1 MEKKNKTMTNK
12 ICPVML
18 IRVLLFIKML
28 KKNIFNKIKLIEYY
42 KLINYNLIYNNIAI
56 NRYKKDIFE
65 ISEDKAK
72 NLELLKNSIKNQ
84 KNCNLKKQA
93 KNIVFSDGNPKSKI
107 MLVGEAPGASEDE
120 EGLPFVGRAGKL
132 LDKMLAAINLDRKK
146 VYISNIINYRPP
158 ENRRPTDEE
167 IKKYLPFITKHI
179 EIIKPKILILLGST
193 AMNALIGNDVVISK
207 MRGNWIEKEFGNCKT
222 SVIITFHPA
231 FLMRQPAQKKMS
243 WIDLKM
249 IRDKKTKLKI

>member
-1 MEKKNKTMTNK
+1 
-12 ICPVML
+12 
-18 IRVLLFIKML
+18 ML
-28 KKNIFNKIKLIEYY
+28 KNNKIKLIKYY
-42 KLINYNLIYNNIAI
+42 NLINHNLIYNNKAI
-56 NRYKKDIFE
+56 NRYKKDNYE
-65 ISEDKAK
+65 IPEDKSK
-72 NLELLKNSIKNQ
+72 SLEFLKKSIMNLKN
-84 KNCNLKKQA
+84 CDLKKNA

-107 MLVGEAPGASEDE
+107 MLIGEAPGANEDD
-120 EGLPFVGRAGKL
+120 EGLPFVGRAGML

-167 IKKYLPFITKHI
+167 IKRYLPFITKHI
-179 EIIKPKILILLGST
+179 EIINPKILVLLGST

-207 MRGNWIEKEFGNCKT
+207 MRGKWIEKEFGNCKT

-249 IRDKKTKLKI
+249 IREKKNKLNI